1 MDFNKIK
8 KRSEKIIKKKK
19 GKCNK
24 FLPILDETKIRE
36 KDELVHRI
44 AITFAI
50 FQIAMKAPISL
61 IDKWIKDN
69 ELEIYL
75 SEKEK
80 TLLSKKNE
88 DLSEQDK
95 IDIYWYIEVLY
106 TLMWAG
112 SLIDDFDF
120 DTSIPNT
127 LASLTPDIQN
137 NQGIEPFF

>member
-50 FQIAMKAPISL
+50 CVIFTWPAHGLRFAAQCQRF
-61 IDKWIKDN
+61 
-69 ELEIYL
+69 LEMG
-75 SEKEK
+75 
-80 TLLSKKNE
+80 KK
-88 DLSEQDK
+88 
-95 IDIYWYIEVLY
+95 
-106 TLMWAG
+106 
-112 SLIDDFDF
+112 
-120 DTSIPNT
+120 
-127 LASLTPDIQN
+127 
-137 NQGIEPFF
+137 